1 MSKLKQTLL
10 LCVCYFGWL
19 HFSWASPNEV
29 LPTIQKISGI
39 AYGTDP
45 AQQFDVYLPS
55 NVTRAPVLFMVHGGG
70 WDSVD
75 KANPTSVLH
84 KMQYWT
90 ARGYIFIS
98 TNYRLLPK
106 AGVSQQ
112 AQDVAFAISHAQT
125 HASEWGADANRF
137 ILMGH
142 SAGAHLVSLV
152 MASPSLLKLAKVKPW
167 LGAVVLDSGAM
178 NVLQLMQEPHG
189 KLYDKA
195 FGNDIFYWAKNSP
208 LQRLEHKLP
217 PVLAVCSIPRG
228 SDCLQAQQFIDK
240 QKNLGGQGA
249 VLREQMNHYNIN
261 HLLGKEP
268 AYTAVV
274 DQFMQALITQPAPVV
289 GSATR

>member
-1 MSKLKQTLL
+1 MSKRQQMLW

-19 HFSWASPNEV
+19 PFGWASPSNV
-29 LPTIQKISGI
+29 SPAIQTISGI
-39 AYGTDP
+39 AYGTEIT
-45 AQQFDVYLPS
+45 QKFDVYRPV
-55 NVTRAPVLFMVHGGG
+55 NAKQAPVVFMVHGGG
-70 WDSVD
+70 WDSGD
-75 KANPTSVLH
+75 KANPATVLN

-90 ARGYIFIS
+90 ARGYVFIS
-98 TNYRLLPK
+98 TNYRLLPQ
-106 AGVSQQ
+106 ADVSQQ
-112 AQDVAFAISHAQT
+112 AQDVAFAISHAQV
-125 HASEWGADANRF
+125 HADEWGADANRF

-142 SAGAHLVSLV
+142 SAGAHLVSRV
-152 MASPSLLKLAKVKPW
+152 MASPSLLNLAKVKPW

-178 NVLQLMQEPHG
+178 NVLQLMHEPHG

-195 FGNDIFYWAKNSP
+195 FGTDTFYWVKNSP
-208 LQRLEHKLP
+208 LQRLEHRLL

-240 QKNLGGQGA
+240 QKSFGGKGE

-268 AYTAVV
+268 AYTAAV
-274 DQFMQALITQPAPVV
+274 DQFIQSLINQTSPRE